1 MPAIKGHRVTNTM
14 HPLGTTTACS
24 NFQGNPFN
32 SCAASMA
39 MIKSR
44 GGECR
49 DNNQDLNM
57 KGVLEISSAASY
69 IHQKVVKY

>member
-1 MPAIKGHRVTNTM
+1 MEYHQFRVFGYKFDLTLMPAIGSHRVTNTM
-14 HPLGTTTACS
+14 HPLGTTTACT

-44 GGECR
+44 GGEM
-49 DNNQDLNM
+49 Q
-57 KGVLEISSAASY
+57 G
-69 IHQKVVKY
+69 Q